1 MAHALKHAGLVFLM
15 LFTVAVPVVR
25 AQPAINSIAGQQPL
39 PMRNLQIEVRQ
50 VQGSSQSQNALGAQG
65 GVILEPGNSGA
76 TVNITAHNSQRN
88 DARDLMQRVLVL
100 NGRNVNISLGNSRPL
115 RLVQT
120 FVQNGMV
127 RYVAGTVW
135 IDVNSGF
142 SARPV
147 WGGGDSAEL
156 ELAAVQTTRSGTTL
170 PSSSST
176 STALALPLNEWVTVA
191 QSDDVAAFGSSG
203 LQGNAQSAGREGL
216 RVEVRISVR

>member
-1 MAHALKHAGLVFLM
+1 M
-15 LFTVAVPVVR
+15 L
-25 AQPAINSIAGQQPL
+25 Q
-39 PMRNLQIEVRQ
+39 
-50 VQGSSQSQNALGAQG
+50 
-65 GVILEPGNSGA
+65 PGNSGA
-76 TVNITAHNSQRN
+76 TVNITAHNGQRN

-120 FVQNGMV
+120 FMQNGV
-127 RYVAGTVW
+127 LRYAAGTAW

-142 SARPV
+142 TARPV

-156 ELAAVQTTRSGTTL
+156 ELAAVQTTRSGTAL

-176 STALALPLNEWVTVA
+176 RTALAWPLNEWVTVA
-191 QSDDVAAFGSSG
+191 QSDDVAASGSSG
-203 LQGNAQSAGREGL
+203 PQGNAQSAGREEL